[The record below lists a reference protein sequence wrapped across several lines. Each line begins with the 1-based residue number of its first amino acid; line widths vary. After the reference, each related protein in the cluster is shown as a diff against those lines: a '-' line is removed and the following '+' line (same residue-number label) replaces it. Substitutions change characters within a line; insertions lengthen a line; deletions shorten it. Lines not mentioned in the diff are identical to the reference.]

1 MSNNKSLWEDV
12 REFKPERFL
21 NDDGTFKK
29 NENFLAF
36 SAGACQCPSHLLFL
50 DELFK
55 KFKEIEKFQV
65 RDNALE
71 NLWLGPNSSYSPWAF
86 CRNSK

>member
-21 NDDGTFKK
+21 NNDGTFSK

-36 SAGACQCPSHLLFL
+36 SAGACLVNLF
-50 DELFK
+50 F
-55 KFKEIEKFQV
+55 IY
-65 RDNALE
+65 
-71 NLWLGPNSSYSPWAF
+71 YSDIF
-86 CRNSK
+86 FRV